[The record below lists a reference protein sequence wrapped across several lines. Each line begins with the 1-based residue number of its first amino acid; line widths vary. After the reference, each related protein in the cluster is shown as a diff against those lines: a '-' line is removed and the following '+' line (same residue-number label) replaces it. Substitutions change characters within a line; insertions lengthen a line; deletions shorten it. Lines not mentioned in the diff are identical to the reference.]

1 MTPFRRWI
9 ESKCKYSTQWGACNV
24 SSSARSASDLGVLL
38 NLSPVSVLRCV
49 PVVVVSFE
57 SFVFIPPPPFFR
69 EPGEETRSRTLVAV
83 WCRHRARSPPLPF
96 PSSFAAPPQ
105 QQQQQHMH
113 QPAALPVA
121 VPALSSCE
129 IPSLIMQLPSSMC
142 VCFIMFT
149 CMFSFRDVSVSCSS
163 FPLTHNTQG

>member
-38 NLSPVSVLRCV
+38 NLSPVSFPRCV
-49 PVVVVSFE
+49 PAVVTTFE

-83 WCRHRARSPPLPF
+83 WCRHRARSPSPLPLPCR
-96 PSSFAAPPQ
+96 PSSSSSSTCTSRRHCP
-105 QQQQQHMH
+105 
-113 QPAALPVA
+113 LPCRPCHRARFRHHTAVA
-121 VPALSSCE
+121 FFLVCVFHHVY
-129 IPSLIMQLPSSMC
+129 
-142 VCFIMFT
+142 VCFR
-149 CMFSFRDVSVSCSS
+149 FSLCLFLCSS
-163 FPLTHNTQG
+163 FPLVHNTQG